1 MSYKNLLDEIKKALP
16 SQSYLLNSS
25 DRFLHAEAVSLI
37 KGLVPPEELDFNFQ
51 SFDML
56 ASEQEKTA
64 FDQILDVLNTVPFF
78 TGRKYVIL
86 ENSQKIAKKDLKKLE
101 TYLQSPSESSVLVLL
116 YEGSLK
122 KDAKESFKGV
132 KQISLD
138 IRESDM
144 PAWIMEKAKLKGLK
158 LSGDAAQYLLA
169 VIGPDLGMLS
179 TEIEKLTLVGK
190 PEIEKGDIAEIIE
203 GKRIFGAFDL
213 INAIRD
219 RDKEKVFRIY
229 SILRET
235 EEPYGLLGALNW
247 QYAQMLGEKNSP
259 KERNYLYDVFRLL
272 NSADLGIK
280 TGGFYP
286 FELLLVKLLRLSP
299 VR

>member
-1 MSYKNLLDEIKKALP
+1 MSYKNLLDEIKKGLP
-16 SQSYLLNSS
+16 SHSYLLNSS
-25 DRFLHAEAVSLI
+25 DRFLHVEAVSLI

-56 ASEQEKTA
+56 SSEQEKA
-64 FDQILDVLNTVPFF
+64 SFEQILDVLNTAPFF
-78 TGRKYVIL
+78 AGRKYVVI

-101 TYLQSPSESSVLVLL
+101 NYLQSPSGSSTLLLL

-122 KDAKESFKGV
+122 KDAKEGFRGV

-138 IRESDM
+138 IREGDM
-144 PAWIMEKAKLKGLK
+144 ASWIVEKAKLKGLR
-158 LSGDAAQYLLA
+158 LSGDAAEYLVA

-190 PEIEKGDIAEIIE
+190 QQIERGDIAEIIE

-213 INAIRD
+213 INAIRERD
-219 RDKEKVFRIY
+219 RERVFRIY
-229 SILRET
+229 SVLRET

-259 KERNYLYDVFRLL
+259 KERNYLYEVFHLL

-286 FELLLVKLLRLSP
+286 FELLLVKLLKLSP
-299 VR
+299 ER

>member
-1 MSYKNLLDEIKKALP
+1 MSYKNLLDEIKKGLP
-16 SQSYLLNSS
+16 SQSYLLTSS
-25 DRFLHAEAVSLI
+25 DRFLHAEAVLLI

-51 SFDML
+51 SFDIL

-78 TGRKYVIL
+78 TGRKYVVL
-86 ENSQKIAKKDLKKLE
+86 ENSQKIAKKDIKKLE
-101 TYLQSPSESSVLVLL
+101 TYLQSPSGSSVLVLL

-122 KDAKESFKGV
+122 KDAKESFRGV

-144 PAWIMEKAKLKGLK
+144 PAWIMEKAKLKSLK

>member
-1 MSYKNLLDEIKKALP
+1 MSYKNLLDEIKKGLP
-16 SQSYLLNSS
+16 SQGYLLNSS

-37 KGLVPPEELDFNFQ
+37 KGLVPPEELNFNFQ

-64 FDQILDVLNTVPFF
+64 LDQILDVLNTLPFF
-78 TGRKYVIL
+78 SGRKYVVI
-86 ENSQKIAKKDLKKLE
+86 ENSQKIAKKDLEKLGN
-101 TYLQSPSESSVLVLL
+101 YLQSPSGSSVLVLL

-122 KDAKESFKGV
+122 KDAKESFRGI

-144 PAWIMEKAKLKGLK
+144 PAWIVEKAKLKGLN
-158 LSGDAAQYLLA
+158 LTGDAAQYLLA

-190 PEIEKGDIAEIIE
+190 PDIEKGDIAEIIE

-219 RDKEKVFRIY
+219 RNKEKVFRIY

-247 QYAQMLGEKNSP
+247 QYAQMLRGKNSP
-259 KERNYLYDVFRLL
+259 KERNYLYEVFRLL
-272 NSADLGIK
+272 NSADIGIK

>member
-1 MSYKNLLDEIKKALP
+1 MSYKNLIDEIKKGLP
-16 SQSYLLNSS
+16 LHSYLLNAS

-37 KGLVPPEELDFNFQ
+37 KGLIPSAELDFNFQ

-56 ASEQEKTA
+56 SSEQEKTA
-64 FDQILDVLNTVPFF
+64 FDQILDVLNTAPFF
-78 TGRKYVIL
+78 TGRKYVVI
-86 ENSQKIAKKDLKKLE
+86 ENSQKIAKKELKKLE
-101 TYLQSPSESSVLVLL
+101 NYLQSPSGSSVLLLL

-122 KDAKESFKGV
+122 KDAKESLRGV
-132 KQISLD
+132 KQINLD
-138 IRESDM
+138 IREGDIPS
-144 PAWIMEKAKLKGLK
+144 WIVEKAKLKGLK
-158 LSGDAAQYLLA
+158 LTGDAAEYLLA

-190 PEIEKGDIAEIIE
+190 QQIEKGDIAEIIE

-219 RDKEKVFRIY
+219 RDKDKVFRIY

-247 QYAQMLGEKNSP
+247 QYAQKLGEKNSP
-259 KERNYLYDVFRLL
+259 KERNYLYEVFHLL

-286 FELLLVKLLRLSP
+286 FELLLVKLLKLSP
-299 VR
+299 AR